1 MKLKEAIRA
10 YVFAIFNSCKK
21 VESVFEEFFVVSIVW
36 RVHFMQT
43 SFLQR
48 VILKS
53 IRTKMCCIRGI
64 EKLKI
69 ANNPIIGSKSEM
81 PSIMR

>member
-1 MKLKEAIRA
+1 MKFKETIKG
-10 YVFAIFNSCKK
+10 YVFAVLYNSCKK

-48 VILKS
+48 EILKS
-53 IRTKMCCIRGI
+53 VRTKMCCIRRI
-64 EKLKI
+64 EQLKI
-69 ANNPIIGSKSEM
+69 ANNPMIGSKV
-81 PSIMR
+81 